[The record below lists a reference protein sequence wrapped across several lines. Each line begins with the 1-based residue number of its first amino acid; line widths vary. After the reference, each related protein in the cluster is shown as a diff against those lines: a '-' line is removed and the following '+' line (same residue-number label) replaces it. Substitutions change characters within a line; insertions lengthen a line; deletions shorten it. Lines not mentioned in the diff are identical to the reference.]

1 MVETVNQHPGP
12 PKPGPTIQNHIMLRA
27 AVPTSQSYT
36 AAPSYNW
43 FRLESGCDHFAGL
56 RDRRPVGESILGGR
70 AVYLARGKSGT
81 FSMTESK
88 INRVVDSWRKVGVYT
103 ACPRSSDSFYIV
115 TYYTNCVTTSWTDG
129 SYN

>member
-56 RDRRPVGESILGGR
+56 RDRRPVGESILGGSL
-70 AVYLARGKSGT
+70 VYLARGKSGT
-81 FSMTESK
+81 SSLTESK
-88 INRVVDSWRKVGVYT
+88 NQ
-103 ACPRSSDSFYIV
+103 RSSRFLAEGWCMYILYAQEVV
-115 TYYTNCVTTSWTDG
+115 THFI
-129 SYN
+129 